1 MKKINIFSLHQHSG
15 DYSAWP
21 LKTQLLINQQ
31 PTQTYLPGYQL
42 LHQFQL
48 ISGEYL
54 LIADWDCPF
63 EEATEVLLLSS
74 DLIMVAR
81 YTFSVP
87 YGSFNLDDLQV
98 IDDANLKL
106 TFYDNDCRQVTILNT
121 KIGFFGSRISV
132 AQL

>member
-1 MKKINIFSLHQHSG
+1 MKKINIFSLIQHTG
-15 DYSAWP
+15 DYATWP

-48 ISGEYL
+48 TSGEYL
-54 LIADWDCPF
+54 LITDWDCPF
-63 EEATEVLLLSS
+63 EEATEVLLLSA
-74 DLIMVAR
+74 DLTLAAR
-81 YTFSVP
+81 HTFSVP

-98 IDDANLKL
+98 MDDVNVKL
-106 TFYDNDCRQVTILNT
+106 TFYDHDCRQVTILDKKT
-121 KIGFFGSRISV
+121 GLLGTRISV